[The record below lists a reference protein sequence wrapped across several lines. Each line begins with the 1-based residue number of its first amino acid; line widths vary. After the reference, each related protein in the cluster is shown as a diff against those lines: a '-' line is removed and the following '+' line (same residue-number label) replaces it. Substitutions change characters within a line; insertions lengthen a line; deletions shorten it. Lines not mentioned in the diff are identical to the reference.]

1 MLDTRSGGNP
11 SGRHISDAFFAQT
24 IHAERKARQKQS
36 AKVLRQFK
44 SRGNNRLSGL
54 ATGNRDP
61 SYTGT
66 RNAVKRKNGIVPNAM
81 DGLARASSV
90 EACWKPA
97 QETPRGQSPSAP
109 DRAGKH

>member
-44 SRGNNRLSGL
+44 FRGNNRLSGL
-54 ATGNRDP
+54 AAGNRNP
-61 SYTGT
+61 SYTERG
-66 RNAVKRKNGIVPNAM
+66 
-81 DGLARASSV
+81 ARSNEKTGS
-90 EACWKPA
+90 CGM
-97 QETPRGQSPSAP
+97 PRMA
-109 DRAGKH
+109 